1 MEPQNTPQEN
11 TDPRLTKII
20 ELRQQGKN
28 WTQISEEVDLDRRTL
43 YDIRGTAAY
52 VQECNKLY
60 ESLMSDI
67 NKFSQSKTSTEQL
80 AAMHDSKTETTA
92 LEAMK
97 EKGRVLRSLLPSL
110 SVIQHKRDST
120 QTTKHTKRKTNLHNL
135 FQHLQL
141 TTKQWKLLEEYVT
154 KQNQK
159 VGHTP

>member
-1 MEPQNTPQEN
+1 MEPQNTPKEN
-11 TDPRLTKII
+11 IDPSPIKTDPRLIKII

-28 WTQISEEVDLDRRTL
+28 WTQISEEIDLDRRTI
-43 YDIRGTAAY
+43 YDIRGTDAY
-52 VQECNKLY
+52 VRECNKLY

-80 AAMHDSKTETTA
+80 AAMH
-92 LEAMK
+92 

-110 SVIQHKRDST
+110 SVIQHKRDSDPTT
-120 QTTKHTKRKTNLHNL
+120 QTTQRKTNLYNL

-141 TTKQWKLLEEYVT
+141 TPKQWKLLEEYVT

>member
-20 ELRQQGKN
+20 EHRQQGKN

-80 AAMHDSKTETTA
+80 AAMH
-92 LEAMK
+92 

-110 SVIQHKRDST
+110 SVIQHKRDNT
-120 QTTKHTKRKTNLHNL
+120 PTTKTNQRKTNLNNL
-135 FQHLQL
+135 FQYLQL

-159 VGHTP
+159 TGSHPT

>member
-60 ESLMSDI
+60 ERLMSDI
-67 NKFSQSKTSTEQL
+67 NNYSK
-80 AAMHDSKTETTA
+80 SKTETTA

>member
-67 NKFSQSKTSTEQL
+67 NKYSN
-80 AAMHDSKTETTA
+80 SKTETTA